1 MVVPLV
7 NFIAFISAHVYA
19 RYGRIQ
25 LFRLRRLCLCLS
37 HMHLFYNR
45 ALEAPPYHF
54 RTILCAAVFFPIFFF
69 PAFFFAPSSF
79 VAGPYAAFFSAA
91 CLLPFSDPGGD
102 FRPKNT
108 ARLTHAMPT
117 APIPYAAPL
126 PAHQ

>member
-1 MVVPLV
+1 MYMHAIGES
-7 NFIAFISAHVYA
+7 NSFAE
-19 RYGRIQ
+19 R
-25 LFRLRRLCLCLS
+25 CLCLS
-37 HMHLFYNR
+37 YMYLCYNR
-45 ALEAPPYHF
+45 ALEAPTYHF
-54 RTILCAAVFFPIFFF
+54 RIILCAAVWFPIFFF

-102 FRPKNT
+102 FSPKNT

-126 PAHQ
+126 PTHQ